1 MAADSVVS
9 NVCAQRN
16 RDAAIE
22 AATQSMAAQLADAT
36 AAAQQAI
43 ADRDRAQDELARA
56 KADMQ
61 VGVTLLAARGG
72 TALPYVCVC
81 VAVAVCGCVWLCMA
95 VYGCVWLCD

>member
-1 MAADSVVS
+1 MPADSVVS

-72 TALPYVCVC
+72 TSLPYVCVC
-81 VAVAVCGCVWLCMA
+81 VWLWLCVAVCGCVHH
-95 VYGCVWLCD
+95 

>member
-1 MAADSVVS
+1 VAADSVVS
-9 NVCAQRN
+9 YVCAQRN

-22 AATQSMAAQLADAT
+22 AATQSMAAKLADAT

-72 TALPYVCVC
+72 TSLPYVC
-81 VAVAVCGCVWLCMA
+81 VAVAVSGCVRACAAVCGCVHH
-95 VYGCVWLCD
+95 